1 MDIYNVQVCLLFCC
15 QNYVEVEKKNQE
27 NKEDEDSEEEDDA
40 EDEDLY
46 SFSYW

>member
-1 MDIYNVQVCLLFCC
+1 MCRSAYYLAVKFMLRL
-15 QNYVEVEKKNQE
+15 KKNQE

-40 EDEDLY
+40 EDEVLY